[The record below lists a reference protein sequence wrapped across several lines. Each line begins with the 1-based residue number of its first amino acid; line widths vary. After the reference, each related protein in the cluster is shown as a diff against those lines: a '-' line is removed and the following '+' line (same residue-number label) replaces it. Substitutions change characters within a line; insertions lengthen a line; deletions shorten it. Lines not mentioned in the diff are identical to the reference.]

1 MSNVHSVSKSF
12 GYALSGIRTA
22 LKKEPNFIIHLCI
35 GILTMFAAAFLK
47 FSIGEWLILLLI
59 ISFVL
64 ALELVNT
71 AIEAV
76 VDLVSPEIKD
86 EAKIAKD
93 TAAAAVFLSVITAI
107 IVGLVLFVPRFIF
120 IR

>member
-1 MSNVHSVSKSF
+1 MSSVHSVSKSF

-22 LKKEPNFIIHLCI
+22 FKKEPNFIIHLVI
-35 GILTMFAAAFLK
+35 GILTMFGAAFLK
-47 FSIGEWLILLLI
+47 FSTSEWLVLLLI

-64 ALELVNT
+64 ALELINT

-86 EAKIAKD
+86 SAKIAKD
-93 TAAAAVFLSVITAI
+93 TAAAAVFLSAITAV
-107 IVGLVLFVPRFIF
+107 IVGLVLFLPRFTF